1 MTRAT
6 TQEALMTASRLAR
19 GGTSLLLGIASMMLS
34 YWMLGFFAVISL
46 IFGCTDYTKHS
57 GQSWRSFA
65 VLITRPEQVGY
76 LLGCLGLA
84 LVSGGLGFRC
94 AGAEQGMGR
103 RFCVMGLLGTAL
115 GAVVI
120 AGMVAYRCWG

>member
-1 MTRAT
+1 MT
-6 TQEALMTASRLAR
+6 MSRLAR
-19 GGTSLLLGIASMMLS
+19 KGTPLLLGITSMMFS

-65 VLITRPEQVGY
+65 VLITRPEQVGS
-76 LLGCLGLA
+76 LLGCLSLA

-103 RFCVMGLLGTAL
+103 RFCVGGLVGTAL
-115 GAVVI
+115 GTVVLI
-120 AGMVAYRCWG
+120 GMIAYRWWG